1 MRKSGHSARR
11 KLELLTAGS
20 LQRSSIKLQ
29 RDLLIEQIQP
39 STWVKRI
46 ASRSAAAAAWGLFD
60 FSGANRILSLAMAL
74 WPVRRRLCKHLKP
87 WLTKGIPLLGA
98 GIGGYLFW
106 RWARS
111 RTSESAAA
119 PSEQTK

>member
-20 LQRSSIKLQ
+20 LQRSRIKLQ
-29 RDLLIEQIQP
+29 RDVLIEQIQP
-39 STWVKRI
+39 RTWMKRI
-46 ASRSAAAAAWGLFD
+46 VSQSATAAAGRLFD
-60 FSGANRILSLAMAL
+60 SSGANRILSLAMAL

-87 WLTKGIPLLGA
+87 WLAKGIPILGA

-106 RWARS
+106 RWVRS
-111 RTSESAAA
+111 RTPESMAA
-119 PSEQTK
+119 SSKQTK

>member
-20 LQRSSIKLQ
+20 LQRSRIKVQ

-39 STWVKRI
+39 RTWVKRI
-46 ASRSAAAAAWGLFD
+46 VSQSATAAAWRLFD
-60 FSGANRILSLAMAL
+60 YFGVNRILSLAMAL
-74 WPVRRRLCKHLKP
+74 WPVRRKLCRPLKP
-87 WLTKGIPLLGA
+87 WLVKGILLLGS
-98 GIGGYLFW
+98 GMGGYLFW

-111 RTSESAAA
+111 RAPESTAAS
-119 PSEQTK
+119 SEQTK